1 MKKYMPII
9 AKNNLL
15 LKKKI
20 NALYMF
26 NKLREKIG
34 KFILPNTV
42 RVVGVADM
50 TVDELMNNHVQKLEQ
65 LPGVFTKDFLED
77 LIKEYPKFDHPNI
90 VESDGKIKFTDAN
103 GKTAQLKVPLL
114 TIVPIPY
121 ISKDSIDLNKYYK
134 ENFGESNPP
143 KSMEDIK
150 GVQVNVPAL
159 NIVPI
164 PAIPIKEDKKKE
176 KK

>member
-1 MKKYMPII
+1 
-9 AKNNLL
+9 
-15 LKKKI
+15 
-20 NALYMF
+20 MF
-26 NKLREKIG
+26 NKIREKIG
-34 KFILPNTV
+34 KFILPKSV
-42 RVVGVADM
+42 KVVDAADM

-90 VESDGKIKFTDAN
+90 VESDGKIKFVDAT
-103 GKTAQLKVPLL
+103 GKSAQLKVPLL

-121 ISKDSIDLNKYYK
+121 ISKDEVDLDQYIKD
-134 ENFGESNPP
+134 NFGESNQP
-143 KSMEDIK
+143 KNMEDIQ

-164 PAIPIKEDKKKE
+164 PPIPIKEEEKKE
-176 KK
+176 NNKDSKSKKLNKKENNKNT

>member
-1 MKKYMPII
+1 
-9 AKNNLL
+9 
-15 LKKKI
+15 
-20 NALYMF
+20 MF
-26 NKLREKIG
+26 NKIREKIG

-42 RVVGVADM
+42 RVVDAADM

-77 LIKEYPKFDHPNI
+77 LINEYPKFDHPNI
-90 VESDGKIKFTDAN
+90 VESDGKIRFTDAN

-121 ISKDSIDLNKYYK
+121 ISKDSVDLDQYLK
-134 ENFGESNPP
+134 ENFGDVKRP
-143 KSMEDIK
+143 KNVEDIQ
-150 GVQVNVPAL
+150 GVEVDVPKL

-164 PAIPIKEDKKKE
+164 PTIPIKENKKKE

>member
-1 MKKYMPII
+1 
-9 AKNNLL
+9 
-15 LKKKI
+15 
-20 NALYMF
+20 MF

-42 RVVGVADM
+42 RVVDAADM
-50 TVDELMNNHVQKLEQ
+50 TVDEMMNDHVQKLEQ

-90 VESDGKIKFTDAN
+90 VESNGKIKFTDAN

-121 ISKDSIDLNKYYK
+121 ISKDEVNLDQYIKD
-134 ENFGESNPP
+134 NFGDIKRP
-143 KSMEDIK
+143 KSMEDIQ
-150 GVQVNVPAL
+150 GVEVDVPAL

-164 PAIPIKEDKKKE
+164 PTIPIKEEDKKKE

>member
-1 MKKYMPII
+1 M
-9 AKNNLL
+9 N
-15 LKKKI
+15 
-20 NALYMF
+20 MF

-42 RVVGVADM
+42 RVVDAADM
-50 TVDELMNNHVQKLEQ
+50 TVDELMNDHVQKLEQ

-77 LIKEYPKFDHPNI
+77 LIKEYPKFDQPNLL
-90 VESDGKIKFTDAN
+90 ESEGNIKFVDEKGHAV
-103 GKTAQLKVPLL
+103 QLKVPLL

-121 ISKDSIDLNKYYK
+121 ISKDSIDLDKYYK

-143 KSMEDIK
+143 KNMEDIK

-164 PAIPIKEDKKKE
+164 PVIPIKEE
-176 KK
+176 K

>member
-1 MKKYMPII
+1 MNI
-9 AKNNLL
+9 
-15 LKKKI
+15 
-20 NALYMF
+20 F
-26 NKLREKIG
+26 NKIREKIG

-42 RVVGVADM
+42 RVINAVDM
-50 TVDELMNNHVQKLEQ
+50 TVDELMSNHVQNLDQ
-65 LPGVFTKDFLED
+65 LPSVFTKDFLED

-90 VESDGKIKFTDAN
+90 VESNGKIKFTDGN
-103 GKTAQLKVPLL
+103 GKTVQLKVPLL

-121 ISKDSIDLNKYYK
+121 ISKDSIDLDQYYK

-143 KSMEDIK
+143 KDIEDIK

-164 PAIPIKEDKKKE
+164 QAIPIKEEDNKFKINRINKNKK
-176 KK
+176 

>member
-1 MKKYMPII
+1 MNI
-9 AKNNLL
+9 LD
-15 LKKKI
+15 
-20 NALYMF
+20 
-26 NKLREKIG
+26 KLREKIG
-34 KFILPNTV
+34 KFILPNNV
-42 RVVGVADM
+42 KVINAVDV
-50 TVDELMNNHVQKLEQ
+50 TVDELMSNHVQKLEQ

-90 VESDGKIKFTDAN
+90 VESDGKIKFTDSN
-103 GKTAQLKVPLL
+103 GKAVQIKVPLL

-121 ISKDSIDLNKYYK
+121 ISKDSIDLDQYYK
-134 ENFGESNPP
+134 ENFGESNTL
-143 KSMEDIK
+143 KHIEDIK

-164 PAIPIKEDKKKE
+164 QAIPVKKDRNKE

>member
-1 MKKYMPII
+1 MNI
-9 AKNNLL
+9 L
-15 LKKKI
+15 
-20 NALYMF
+20 

-42 RVVGVADM
+42 KVVNAADM
-50 TVDELMNNHVQKLEQ
+50 TVDELMNDHVQKLEQ

-121 ISKDSIDLNKYYK
+121 ISKDTIDLDKYYK
-134 ENFGESNPP
+134 ENF
-143 KSMEDIK
+143 
-150 GVQVNVPAL
+150 
-159 NIVPI
+159 
-164 PAIPIKEDKKKE
+164 
-176 KK
+176 

>member
-1 MKKYMPII
+1 
-9 AKNNLL
+9 
-15 LKKKI
+15 
-20 NALYMF
+20 MF
-26 NKLREKIG
+26 NKIREKIG

-42 RVVGVADM
+42 RVVDATDM

-65 LPGVFTKDFLED
+65 LPEVFTKDFLED

-121 ISKDSIDLNKYYK
+121 ISKDEVDLDQYIKD
-134 ENFGESNPP
+134 NFGDVKYP

-150 GVQVNVPAL
+150 GVKVEVPAL

-164 PAIPIKEDKKKE
+164 PDISKDIDISFDKEAKKSKE
-176 KK
+176 NKK

>member
-1 MKKYMPII
+1 
-9 AKNNLL
+9 
-15 LKKKI
+15 
-20 NALYMF
+20 MF

-42 RVVGVADM
+42 RVVDAADM
-50 TVDELMNNHVQKLEQ
+50 TVDELMNDHVQKLEQ

-121 ISKDSIDLNKYYK
+121 ISKDEVDLDQYIKD
-134 ENFGESNPP
+134 NFGDVKRP
-143 KSMEDIK
+143 KNIEDIK

-164 PAIPIKEDKKKE
+164 PTIPIKENKKKE

>member
-1 MKKYMPII
+1 MNIEFMNI
-9 AKNNLL
+9 L
-15 LKKKI
+15 
-20 NALYMF
+20 

-34 KFILPNTV
+34 KFILPKTV
-42 RVVGVADM
+42 KVVNAVDV
-50 TVDELMNNHVQKLEQ
+50 TVDELMSNHVQKLEQ
-65 LPGVFTKDFLED
+65 LPSVFTKDFLED

-90 VESDGKIKFTDAN
+90 VESNGKIKFTDAN
-103 GKTAQLKVPLL
+103 GKAVQIKVPLL

-121 ISKDSIDLNKYYK
+121 ISKDSIDLDQYYK
-134 ENFGESNPP
+134 ENFGESNTL
-143 KSMEDIK
+143 KHIEDIK

-164 PAIPIKEDKKKE
+164 QTISVKKDRNKE

>member
-1 MKKYMPII
+1 MNIL
-9 AKNNLL
+9 NN
-15 LKKKI
+15 
-20 NALYMF
+20 
-26 NKLREKIG
+26 LREKIG

-42 RVVGVADM
+42 RVVDAADM
-50 TVDELMNNHVQKLEQ
+50 TVDELMNDHVQKLEQ
-65 LPGVFTKDFLED
+65 LPGIFTKDFLED

-121 ISKDSIDLNKYYK
+121 IPKDSIDLDKYYK

-143 KSMEDIK
+143 KNMEDIK

-164 PAIPIKEDKKKE
+164 PPIPIKEDKKKE

>member
-1 MKKYMPII
+1 MNI
-9 AKNNLL
+9 L
-15 LKKKI
+15 
-20 NALYMF
+20 

-34 KFILPNTV
+34 KIILPNTV
-42 RVVGVADM
+42 RVVNAADM
-50 TVDELMNNHVQKLEQ
+50 TVDELINDHVQKLEQ
-65 LPGVFTKDFLED
+65 LPRVFTKDFLED

-121 ISKDSIDLNKYYK
+121 ISKDSIDLDKYYK
-134 ENFGESNPP
+134 ENFGESNTP
-143 KSMEDIK
+143 KNMEDIK
-150 GVQVNVPAL
+150 GVKVEVPAL

-164 PAIPIKEDKKKE
+164 PPIPIKEDKKKE
-176 KK
+176 NNKDS

>member
-1 MKKYMPII
+1 
-9 AKNNLL
+9 
-15 LKKKI
+15 
-20 NALYMF
+20 
-26 NKLREKIG
+26 
-34 KFILPNTV
+34 
-42 RVVGVADM
+42 M
-50 TVDELMNNHVQKLEQ
+50 TVDEMMNDHVQKLEQ

-121 ISKDSIDLNKYYK
+121 ISKDEVDLDQYIKD
-134 ENFGESNPP
+134 NFGESNQP
-143 KSMEDIK
+143 KNMEDIK
-150 GVQVNVPAL
+150 GVQINVPAL

-164 PAIPIKEDKKKE
+164 PDINKDIDISFDKEVKKYKENKKNIKK
-176 KK
+176 

>member
-1 MKKYMPII
+1 M
-9 AKNNLL
+9 N
-15 LKKKI
+15 
-20 NALYMF
+20 MF

-42 RVVGVADM
+42 RVVDAADM
-50 TVDELMNNHVQKLEQ
+50 TVDELMNDHVQKLEQ
-65 LPGVFTKDFLED
+65 LPEVFTKDFLED
-77 LIKEYPKFDHPNI
+77 LIKEYPKFDQPNLL
-90 VESDGKIKFTDAN
+90 ESEGNIKFVDEKGHAV
-103 GKTAQLKVPLL
+103 QLKVPLL

-121 ISKDSIDLNKYYK
+121 ISKDSIDLDKYYK

-143 KSMEDIK
+143 KNMEDIK

-164 PAIPIKEDKKKE
+164 PVIPIKEE
-176 KK
+176 K

>member
-1 MKKYMPII
+1 ML
-9 AKNNLL
+9 NR
-15 LKKKI
+15 
-20 NALYMF
+20 
-26 NKLREKIG
+26 LREKIG

-42 RVVGVADM
+42 RVVDAADM
-50 TVDELMNNHVQKLEQ
+50 TVDEMMNDHVQKLEQ

-121 ISKDSIDLNKYYK
+121 ISKDEVDLDQYIKD
-134 ENFGESNPP
+134 NFGESNQP
-143 KSMEDIK
+143 KNMEDIQ
-150 GVQVNVPAL
+150 GVEVNVPKL

-164 PAIPIKEDKKKE
+164 PTIPIKEDTKEE

>member
-1 MKKYMPII
+1 
-9 AKNNLL
+9 
-15 LKKKI
+15 
-20 NALYMF
+20 MF

-42 RVVGVADM
+42 RVIDAVDM
-50 TVDELMNNHVQKLEQ
+50 TVNELMNDHVQTLEQ

-90 VESDGKIKFTDAN
+90 VESDGKIKFTDVN
-103 GKTAQLKVPLL
+103 GKAVQIKVPLL

-121 ISKDSIDLNKYYK
+121 ISKDSINLDQYYK

-143 KSMEDIK
+143 KNMEDIR
-150 GVQVNVPAL
+150 GVQINVPAL

-164 PAIPIKEDKKKE
+164 PAIPIKEKDKNQEKKK
-176 KK
+176 

>member
-1 MKKYMPII
+1 M
-9 AKNNLL
+9 N
-15 LKKKI
+15 
-20 NALYMF
+20 MF

-42 RVVGVADM
+42 RVINAVDM
-50 TVDELMNNHVQKLEQ
+50 TVDELMSNHIQNLDQ

-90 VESDGKIKFTDAN
+90 VESNGKIKFTDGN
-103 GKTAQLKVPLL
+103 GKTVQLKVPLL

-121 ISKDSIDLNKYYK
+121 ISKDSIDLDKYYK

-143 KSMEDIK
+143 KDIEDIK

-164 PAIPIKEDKKKE
+164 QSIPIKEEDNKKK
-176 KK
+176 

>member
-1 MKKYMPII
+1 
-9 AKNNLL
+9 
-15 LKKKI
+15 
-20 NALYMF
+20 MF
-26 NKLREKIG
+26 NKIREKIG

-42 RVVGVADM
+42 RVVDATDK
-50 TVDELMNNHVQKLEQ
+50 TVNEMMNDHVQKLEQ

-90 VESDGKIKFTDAN
+90 VESDGKIKFVDAT

-121 ISKDSIDLNKYYK
+121 ISKDEVDLDQYIKD
-134 ENFGESNPP
+134 NFGDVKRP
-143 KSMEDIK
+143 KSMEDIQ
-150 GVQVNVPAL
+150 GVEVDVPAL

-164 PAIPIKEDKKKE
+164 PNIPIKEEKKENKNENKKKS
-176 KK
+176 K